1 MRSILSFDDLLFY
14 KWTKSM
20 YEKPIQLQSVL
31 ITGGGSGIG
40 LVFAR
45 ALLES
50 GFGLLGFAESV
61 RDDVCR
67 RGLNIRVFN
76 LCPALV
82 EVESDPNGSPKPGF
96 LHVRAMAQTLLYALS
111 MDRNVVLHV
120 FGLSGR

>member
-1 MRSILSFDDLLFY
+1 
-14 KWTKSM
+14 M

-82 EVESDPNGSPKPGF
+82 DVESDQNGSKTRLLARPGHGTNAT
-96 LHVRAMAQTLLYALS
+96 LRAVY
-111 MDRNVVLHV
+111 
-120 FGLSGR
+120 G